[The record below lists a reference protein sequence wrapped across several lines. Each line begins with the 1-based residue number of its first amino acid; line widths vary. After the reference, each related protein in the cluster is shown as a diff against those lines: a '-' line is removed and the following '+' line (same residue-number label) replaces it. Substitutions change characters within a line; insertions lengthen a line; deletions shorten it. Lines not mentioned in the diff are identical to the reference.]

1 MNNAVLRRLH
11 GIRHIRPLRLSE
23 MLVYLPPKKVKK
35 PKPEVVHADLTYR
48 GVRYTKDCV
57 VNSMQSGPWLVS

>member
-1 MNNAVLRRLH
+1 
-11 GIRHIRPLRLSE
+11 
-23 MLVYLPPKKVKK
+23 MLVYLPPKKDRK